1 MATGKYGGNPPW
13 KGKKGIAGI
22 AATMGPG
29 DSRSSASYSPFS
41 TNLSPNITN
50 YTTPPPR
57 TAPLGYGG
65 VGPLKGMGNVA
76 RNLLLKT
83 GMSPSQANSVL
94 QALSMFIPG
103 ASEAKG
109 LGSVVE
115 LVSGLLGSE
124 SVSES
129 GSSSLTDPNASSEGS
144 EESGESS
151 SGGGLSAEAIQNM
164 ETQGQLQRI
173 SSGLYN
179 APGGDTS
186 LMGAKGRNASV
197 RGTMRA
203 RRKEQN
209 AYKKAVRE
217 AAARYDPAYWVT
229 NYGLSPEQAASA
241 AERYKSKYSPEYFAN
256 KMKEKN
262 MGIHSVLKDDWE
274 SFADSRGVPYNID
287 ELMAAAGGGG

>member
-50 YTTPPPR
+50 YTTPASR
-57 TAPLGYGG
+57 TAPLKYGG
-65 VGPLKGMGNVA
+65 VGPLKGMRNA
-76 RNLLLKT
+76 AMNLLLKT
-83 GMSPSQANSVL
+83 GMSPSQANIVL
-94 QALSMFIPG
+94 QFLSTSTPG
-103 ASEAKG
+103 ITQAKLFG
-109 LGSVVE
+109 KLAE
-115 LVSGLLGSE
+115 TASGLLGSD
-124 SVSES
+124 S
-129 GSSSLTDPNASSEGS
+129 GSDSLTNPLEG
-144 EESGESS
+144 S
-151 SGGGLSAEAIQNM
+151 SGGGLSAEAIQNAD
-164 ETQGQLQRI
+164 TQGALQRI
-173 SSGLYN
+173 SSGIYN
-179 APGGDTS
+179 APGGKS
-186 LMGAKGRNASV
+186 SGKGAGGL
-197 RGTMRA
+197 RGQENRA
-203 RRKEQN
+203 RNEEQK
-209 AYKKAVRE
+209 AYNRAVKE
-217 AAARYDPAYWVT
+217 AAAKYDPTYWVT

-287 ELMAAAGGGG
+287 ELMAAAGGDG

>member
-29 DSRSSASYSPFS
+29 DSRFSGSYSPFS
-41 TNLSPNITN
+41 TNLPPNITN

-65 VGPLKGMGNVA
+65 VGPLKAMGNAA

-103 ASEAKG
+103 VSEAKG
-109 LGSVVE
+109 LGSVAE
-115 LVSGLLGSE
+115 LVSGLSGTETGSE
-124 SVSES
+124 SAAN
-129 GSSSLTDPNASSEGS
+129 PW
-144 EESGESS
+144 ESGESS
-151 SGGGLSAEAIQNM
+151 SGGGLSAEAIQNA
-164 ETQGQLQRI
+164 ETQAQLQRI
-173 SSGLYN
+173 SSGIYN

-186 LMGAKGRNASV
+186 LMGARGRNTSM

-203 RRKEQN
+203 KRKEQN

-217 AAARYDPAYWVT
+217 AAMKYDPTYWVT

-256 KMKEKN
+256 QMKEKN
-262 MGIHSVLKDDWE
+262 MGIHSVMKDEWE
-274 SFADSRGVPYNID
+274 SFADSYGVPYNID
-287 ELMAAAGGGG
+287 ELMAAAGGDG